1 MFVCLSA
8 PLESE
13 LRGPYPGPGR
23 REIAVALFTR
33 PSRIR
38 TQARLCS
45 RLWFAWGEEGGGRR
59 RLLEWGRWRGMGAV
73 VRSQSTEIPAE
84 AARAHAAEGGGGE
97 ARPPPACVCC
107 CGSTGAL
114 PLGGRR
120 GRRWGPRRH
129 RQVCPRLPPAL
140 LPDRRSPARRALA
153 GGSPRS
159 GICLSQRTGHRASE
173 HLKPNSCFQTLSVFT
188 AVCRRALCLTQNLS
202 ISPRGA
208 PRALTPGPAP
218 PHAGAPGASPPVSS
232 GQTRVDVSCRGSGLL
247 GLASFAQHV
256 LRAHPR
262 RGTCHSPSP
271 RGETPLVCPPWGALG
286 PREYRPFFLVM
297 RGEPICP
304 VTTRGALR
312 RPRPL
317 PVRSGRRAVGCRF
330 SDP

>member
-1 MFVCLSA
+1 M
-8 PLESE
+8 
-13 LRGPYPGPGR
+13 
-23 REIAVALFTR
+23 
-33 PSRIR
+33 
-38 TQARLCS
+38 
-45 RLWFAWGEEGGGRR
+45 
-59 RLLEWGRWRGMGAV
+59 

-129 RQVCPRLPPAL
+129 QQVCPRLPPAL

-218 PHAGAPGASPPVSS
+218 PPAGAPGASPPFPPGKPVWTFPVGGVAFWVWRPLLSTSS
-232 GQTRVDVSCRGSGLL
+232 GLIHVVARVI
-247 GLASFAQHV
+247 
-256 LRAHPR
+256 PR
-262 RGTCHSPSP
+262 RRVGRPHWFVHRGGRLAPVNIAPSSWLCAGNP
-271 RGETPLVCPPWGALG
+271 SAL
-286 PREYRPFFLVM
+286 
-297 RGEPICP
+297 
-304 VTTRGALR
+304 
-312 RPRPL
+312 
-317 PVRSGRRAVGCRF
+317 
-330 SDP
+330 